1 MTSFYLP
8 PRQQAQNMKTKNI
21 CLILMFIHCLKA
33 ENSDM
38 LSYEDEARLAYYT
51 TTGDGASFMTFNGTS
66 MQNLVVLGVI
76 IVVLGSL
83 LLPYFGV
90 SNGILGIFEE
100 ESNTNNNDFQGIPG
114 INTGI
119 GYGGYQG
126 LNRRSGEAVE
136 PVLKA
141 VMKGHH
147 IYESQK

>member
-1 MTSFYLP
+1 MEI
-8 PRQQAQNMKTKNI
+8 KNI
-21 CLILMFIHCLKA
+21 ILILMLIHCSKA
-33 ENSDM
+33 ENIEK

-83 LLPYFGV
+83 LLPYFGI
-90 SNGILGIFEE
+90 SNGILGIFGE
-100 ESNTNNNDFQGIPG
+100 ESNTNKNDFQGIPV

-126 LNRRSGEAVE
+126 LNRRSGETGE

-141 VMKGHH
+141 VMKGQHN
-147 IYESQK
+147 YES